1 MDVEVKPELGKVTD
15 VNEVVVW
22 SWVLGI
28 PTVTRAGDVE
38 QWGATIGPSAEGLGG
53 GILDTERVLVTTMVV
68 YIVDKGDV
76 DSLAQGQQVI
86 DSVGTVVVLDNKHT
100 LGIVGEQTEVLCETL
115 ECGRLVTVSTAT
127 VNDESVSTYKH
138 SNLGVE
144 VKLLDSGCDNL
155 WLGRREDAELVWVE
169 QETDTVGLG

>member
-1 MDVEVKPELGKVTD
+1 MDVEVKPELGEVID

-38 QWGATIGPSAEGLGG
+38 QRGATIGPSAEGLGG
-53 GILDTERVLVTTMVV
+53 GILDTERVLVATMVV

-115 ECGRLVTVSTAT
+115 ECGRLVTVGTAT
-127 VNDESVSTYKH
+127 VNDESVSTYKY

-144 VKLLDSGCDNL
+144 VELLDSGCDNL

-169 QETDTVGLG
+169 QKTYAVGLG